1 MTNRNEISMLKVTGE
16 ERKVLDA
23 FKLGEGVTVTTGPL
37 QGIYGIIVFYDQQQK
52 RYLVRFTGQQQLYF
66 SPEEII
72 LWSKK

>member
-1 MTNRNEISMLKVTGE
+1 M
-16 ERKVLDA
+16 DA

-37 QGIYGIIVFYDQQQK
+37 QGIYGVIVFYDQQQK

-66 SPEEII
+66 SLEEII